1 MFTRLV
7 VVATVLLSSL
17 SVRAAQSGHQNFV
30 YGTFNFH
37 FENRVLVTNVNRTNT
52 DYYLGFDRLLNP
64 EGGLYIGA
72 RLGLYNE
79 EVLTSLPVSGIYNH
93 FFFGA
98 QGFKLFKVADRFGI
112 KLGVALDLLAAVA
125 STPLSLYIGGLS
137 GLRLD
142 ITDNI
147 YVDVP
152 VEIGVWPFYSGVG
165 LFTRVGLQVGV
176 GF

>member
-1 MFTRLV
+1 M
-7 VVATVLLSSL
+7 
-17 SVRAAQSGHQNFV
+17 
-30 YGTFNFH
+30 
-37 FENRVLVTNVNRTNT
+37 
-52 DYYLGFDRLLNP
+52 
-64 EGGLYIGA
+64 
-72 RLGLYNE
+72 
-79 EVLTSLPVSGIYNH
+79 
-93 FFFGA
+93 
-98 QGFKLFKVADRFGI
+98 ADRFGI